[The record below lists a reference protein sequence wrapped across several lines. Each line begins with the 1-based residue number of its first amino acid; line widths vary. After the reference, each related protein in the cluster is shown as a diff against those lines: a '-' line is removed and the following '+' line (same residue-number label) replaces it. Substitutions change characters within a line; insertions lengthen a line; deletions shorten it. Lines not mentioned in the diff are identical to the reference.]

1 MEERDM
7 SGSREEVGEGTEQER
22 IQNEEEV
29 LTHPY
34 FYAYTPLTTT
44 GDQHPLL
51 TSDTSQLSLTFCWSH

>member
-7 SGSREEVGEGTEQER
+7 SGSREEVVEGTEQER

-34 FYAYTPLTTT
+34 IYDDSPL
-44 GDQHPLL
+44 
-51 TSDTSQLSLTFCWSH
+51 SDHC

>member
-7 SGSREEVGEGTEQER
+7 SGSREEVVEGTEQER

-34 FYAYTPLTTT
+34 FNADSSLTT
-44 GDQHPLL
+44 GDQDPLL
-51 TSDTSQLSLTFCWSH
+51 TSKVTRHSCL